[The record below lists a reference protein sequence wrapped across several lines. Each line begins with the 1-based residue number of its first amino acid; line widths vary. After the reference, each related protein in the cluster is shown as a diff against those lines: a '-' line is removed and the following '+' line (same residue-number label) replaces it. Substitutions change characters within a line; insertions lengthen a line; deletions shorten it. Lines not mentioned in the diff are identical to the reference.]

1 MRAKHPRQEDLATF
15 GAGASF
21 RGIFMITLL
30 FLSAGLSAC
39 PAQAACAQ
47 RDDILAVAGT
57 PDRAEAV
64 IDTALEARERFTGY
78 FGARPG
84 KTAIVEDLPLYPGY
98 AADLSAEGWIIKPW
112 ISPGAMRESLAARMR
127 GPMRAAMPE
136 ASDAEIEAR
145 IAPVLDQRVDA
156 NEKVRHADAII
167 AHELGHLWFID
178 VFDWPAPE
186 DGERAYGAATAPDWL
201 DETAAVTLESD
212 ALTDERRSALCERL
226 PEDPA
231 AEYRR
236 FFVADHPLIALARRA
251 AEAAEAAGEA
261 SDGPRIMVMNSTT
274 LGADDALITDAAYF
288 YALSRNLVDWTQAES
303 DMALFPA
310 MAAFVARGGT
320 PEGFLE
326 ERGGEFG
333 APAGLDAWSD
343 ALGAYAT
350 ARCADA
356 D

>member
-1 MRAKHPRQEDLATF
+1 
-15 GAGASF
+15 
-21 RGIFMITLL
+21 MITLL
-30 FLSAGLSAC
+30 LFSATLAAC

-47 RDDILAVAGT
+47 HDDLLSVAGT

-64 IDTALEARERFTGY
+64 LETALEARERFVGY

-84 KTAIVEDLPLYPGY
+84 KTAIVEDLSLYPGY
-98 AADLSAEGWIIKPW
+98 AAELAAEGWIVKPW
-112 ISPGAMRESLAARMR
+112 ISPGAMRETLAAQMR

-145 IAPVLDQRVDA
+145 IAPVLDQRVGA
-156 NEKVRHADAII
+156 NEKVRHADAIV

-178 VFDWPAPE
+178 VFDWPAPA

-212 ALTDERRSALCERL
+212 ALTRERRSALCERL

-231 AEYRR
+231 LEYQR
-236 FFVADHPLIALARRA
+236 FFAADHPLIALARRA
-251 AEAAEAAGEA
+251 AEAAEAAGAA
-261 SDGPRIMVMNSTT
+261 SDEPRIMVMDSNA
-274 LGADDALITDAAYF
+274 LGANDALITDAAYF
-288 YALSRNLVDWTQAES
+288 YALSRNLVDWTRDEA

-310 MAAFVARGGT
+310 MAAFVADGGT
-320 PEGFLE
+320 PDAFLAT
-326 ERGGEFG
+326 RGAEFG
-333 APAGLDAWSD
+333 APAGLDAWSGV
-343 ALGAYAT
+343 LGAYAA
-350 ARCADA
+350 ARCAGA